1 MAQPVK
7 RPREEGGTFRVLVGV
22 HLADCPPGC
31 ECDGAPHDHAYRARR
46 DRDIRHGG
54 KLYPADP
61 PDYDGDTFESAADL
75 AKRDP
80 VKFARV
86 ARAAAAPQASAEPA
100 RRAAA
105 GKAGGV

>member
-31 ECDGAPHDHAYRARR
+31 ECDGAPHNHAYRARR
-46 DRDIRHGG
+46 DRSIRHGG
-54 KLYPADP
+54 KDYPADP

-75 AKRDP
+75 ARRDP

-86 ARAAAAPQASAEPA
+86 ERPAAPAPNLEVPA